1 MTSLAPAQIP
11 STALPATNGT
21 LEQLALWAL
30 LALKAANGT
39 KGAVEVSGSE
49 ATDLVQFQV
58 FQQPDGSY
66 RALGRV
72 NIELDPTY
80 LTDDTNPFW
89 TFAQELTTGALPP
102 NYAA

>member
-1 MTSLAPAQIP
+1 MTDVAPASIP

-21 LEQLALWAL
+21 LETLYLWAA

-49 ATDLVQFQV
+49 ASDLVQFQV

-66 RALGRV
+66 RALTRV

-80 LTDDTNPFW
+80 LTDSTSPFW
-89 TFAQELTTGALPP
+89 EFAQELTTGALPP
-102 NYAA
+102 NYSA